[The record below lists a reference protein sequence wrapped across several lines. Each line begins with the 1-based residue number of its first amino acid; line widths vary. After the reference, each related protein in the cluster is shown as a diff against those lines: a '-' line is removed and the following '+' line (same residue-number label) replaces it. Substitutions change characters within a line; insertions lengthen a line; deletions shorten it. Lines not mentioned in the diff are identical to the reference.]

1 MSAGRKER
9 AGERHVNDMRSV
21 YPVKRGVIS
30 ASSPGPGLIFLLM
43 EGLKRPGRLIIAAA
57 KIGKGRIGE
66 LFTVIAPKQHII
78 YILGG
83 KLTVRNKSPFL
94 II

>member
-1 MSAGRKER
+1 
-9 AGERHVNDMRSV
+9 
-21 YPVKRGVIS
+21 
-30 ASSPGPGLIFLLM
+30 M